1 MVAEQF
7 RLQPDFQLRLLH
19 DTVWS
24 EKVKNKNLRS
34 NRTLKSADESSIK
47 NDIQTI
53 EIQTMSALI
62 ISKS

>member
-7 RLQPDFQLRLLH
+7 RLQPDSQLRLLH